1 MLSTDKK
8 YDRAA
13 KLYDFFT
20 SVAEKK
26 WYSKWRREF
35 FTPLTGKIL
44 EVGVGTGK
52 SLPSYDE
59 EAEVTGIDFSKKM
72 LQRSRQKLADLERKN
87 ITLKE
92 MNVESLDFPDN
103 SFDYVL
109 TSCVLCSVPN
119 PVAALKEMR
128 RVLKPTGKIIMLE
141 HVLSRNRVIA
151 VIEHIHNPLTR
162 LLLGVNVNRDT
173 GQNVI
178 HAGLQIVEERNL
190 AFGDVFRLFVAGKGA

>member
-20 SVAEKK
+20 SAAEKK

-44 EVGVGTGK
+44 EVGIGTGK

-109 TSCVLCSVPN
+109 TSCVLCSVPRC
-119 PVAALKEMR
+119 VRALGEMR
-128 RVLKPTGKIIMLE
+128 RVVKPEGRVIMLE
-141 HVLSRNRVIA
+141 HVLSRNRLIA
-151 VIEHIHNPLTR
+151 AIEHIHNPFTR

-173 GQNVI
+173 QQNI
-178 HAGLQIVEERNL
+178 IKAGMEIVEEKNL
-190 AFGDVFRLFVAGKGA
+190 ALADVFRLFVAKSK